1 MKLEVNKLTGG
12 YGAELVLDG
21 VEFSV
26 PSGAIV
32 SLVGPNGCGKS
43 TLLKLIGRVLR
54 PRAGDILLDGRSL
67 SAFRGGDCARCLAML
82 PQHRHEPAGLSV
94 GELVAYG
101 RFPHRHALG
110 LLNDDD
116 RRIVDEVL
124 AMTRLTALRSRHLS
138 TLSGGERQR
147 AWIAMTL
154 AQTPRLLLLDEPTS
168 FLDICCQFEIIELIK
183 ELNARGGTTVL
194 MVLHDLNLA
203 AACSDQMIMMKERK
217 VYCAGAPRNVLTVQ
231 NLRAVFEIDARVN
244 YDDAGC
250 PYCLAMASARKRDRA

>member
-1 MKLEVNKLTGG
+1 MKLEVNKLVGG

-26 PSGAIV
+26 PSGAIM
-32 SLVGPNGCGKS
+32 SIVGPNGCGKS

-54 PRAGDILLDGRSL
+54 PRAGDIMLDGRSL
-67 SAFRGGDCARCLAML
+67 SAVGSGDLARYLAML
-82 PQHRHEPAGLSV
+82 PQNRHEPAGLSV

-101 RFPHRHALG
+101 RFPHRRTLG
-110 LLNDDD
+110 LLSDGD

-124 AMTRLTALRSRHLS
+124 AMTRLTALRSRRLS

-154 AQTPRLLLLDEPTS
+154 AQAPQLLLLDEPTT
-168 FLDICCQFEIIELIK
+168 FLDICCQFEIIELVK
-183 ELNARGGTTVL
+183 ELKERGGTTVL

-217 VYCAGAPRNVLTVQ
+217 VYRAGTPQDIMTVP

-244 YDDAGC
+244 YDDAGR
-250 PYCLAMASARKRDRA
+250 PYCLAMASARSRDRV